1 MVGCW
6 KMTWCYDEQKK
17 IDFQIVYIFKKKNIG
32 SFTQQDI
39 KEVIRILR
47 KYQNKKKYIVIPF
60 LTLISNLAMERDNIP
75 LMVSQNIIKIVM
87 KMLLINYNDQT
98 VQWIG
103 HSCLWNICGSEV
115 ARPKMYKY
123 LGVIMTSLE
132 RYFSHKKIV
141 ETILGCLSNIVLYP
155 QNGKILPNLGIYAS
169 ICKILDKY
177 HDDIKIMAVLYGL
190 IANLAIN
197 EQIDQQIVN
206 KNIVYLILQSLE
218 ISNLNGDDK
227 LVNNSVAALF
237 NLHFCNNWKKQFT
250 KGSGYE
256 ILNHIYDY
264 LEEDNENI
272 LHLKEQI
279 RLIFSKY
286 LGEEFDDDLEIDK
299 TTSLHL
305 CVKFDYLDI
314 MLYFL
319 ENRLFDKEVI
329 DSEGN
334 TILHIAIMEEN
345 DKMIQFITSIGLFK
359 NIENNSGITVNNLVD
374 MQSDN
379 KKMKILV
386 KQLNIGYNLFYS
398 YKTDFIK
405 TFWCLKYNIPVD
417 LIDIFF
423 SYIDISRY
431 QLHKIVNKSLGIL

>member
-1 MVGCW
+1 MVFGFW
-6 KMTWCYDEQKK
+6 KMTCCSDQEK
-17 IDFQIVYIFKKKNIG
+17 DFQIAYIFRKKNIG

-39 KEVIRILR
+39 KEVIRILK
-47 KYQNKKKYIVIPF
+47 KYKNNKKCITIPF
-60 LTLISNLAMERDNIP
+60 LTLISNLAMQQDNIP
-75 LMVSQNIIKIVM
+75 IMISQNIIKIVM
-87 KMLLINYNDQT
+87 KIILNNFNDQT
-98 VQWIG
+98 IQWIS
-103 HSCLWNICGSEV
+103 HSCLWNICRNEA
-115 ARPKMYKY
+115 ARPKMYEY
-123 LGVIMTSLE
+123 LGVITTSLKK
-132 RYFSHKKIV
+132 YFSCKKIV
-141 ETILGCLSNIVLYP
+141 ETILGCLSNTVLYP
-155 QNGKILPNLGIYAS
+155 QNGKILPNFGIYGS

-218 ISNLNGDDK
+218 ISNLNNDDS
-227 LVNNSVAALF
+227 LVHNSVAALY

-264 LEEDNENI
+264 FENNENDENI
-272 LHLKEQI
+272 LHLKDQI

-286 LGEEFDDDLEIDK
+286 LGEEFGDNFETDK

-305 CVKFDYLDI
+305 CVKFDYLDV
-314 MLYFL
+314 MLFFL
-319 ENRLFDKEVI
+319 ENRLFEKEVK

-334 TILHIAIMEEN
+334 TILHTAIIEEN

-359 NIENNSGITVNNLVD
+359 NIKNNSGITVNNLID

-379 KKMKILV
+379 KKREILV

-398 YKTDFIK
+398 YKTDFVK

-423 SYIDISRY
+423 SYTDIYRF
-431 QLHKIVNKSLGIL
+431 QCNKIVNKSLGI

>member
-1 MVGCW
+1 M
-6 KMTWCYDEQKK
+6 
-17 IDFQIVYIFKKKNIG
+17 
-32 SFTQQDI
+32 
-39 KEVIRILR
+39 
-47 KYQNKKKYIVIPF
+47 
-60 LTLISNLAMERDNIP
+60 
-75 LMVSQNIIKIVM
+75 
-87 KMLLINYNDQT
+87 
-98 VQWIG
+98 
-103 HSCLWNICGSEV
+103 
-115 ARPKMYKY
+115 
-123 LGVIMTSLE
+123 
-132 RYFSHKKIV
+132 
-141 ETILGCLSNIVLYP
+141 
-155 QNGKILPNLGIYAS
+155 
-169 ICKILDKY
+169 
-177 HDDIKIMAVLYGL
+177 
-190 IANLAIN
+190 
-197 EQIDQQIVN
+197 
-206 KNIVYLILQSLE
+206 
-218 ISNLNGDDK
+218 
-227 LVNNSVAALF
+227 
-237 NLHFCNNWKKQFT
+237 
-250 KGSGYE
+250 
-256 ILNHIYDY
+256 NHIYDY